1 MSSAERAPR
10 ILCAGIIV
18 LDEVFR
24 VDEFPQPDG
33 KVQAKGFFVVN
44 GGCAANAAMAIA
56 RLGGRAALA
65 GPMGGPAGEDES
77 GDRVLRALARE
88 NVDCT
93 ACQRIG
99 GIATALS
106 AIFMNARGDRTIVTY
121 RDERIAAAA
130 PDDPERIVSA
140 ADVVLADNR
149 YPEFVRP
156 ICEAARRRN
165 LPVVLDGD
173 RPTVEDDPLF
183 RVASHVVF
191 SWECLRETT
200 GVADLGEGLKRI
212 AGRTDAFLAVS
223 NGPDDIVYLDRGR
236 VCRLPVFEIA
246 AVDTLGAGDAFHGG
260 FVMALAEG
268 RNEVDAMRFGA
279 AVAGIK
285 CTRIGGSAGAPTRGE
300 VEAFLARNA
309 ATLAARPGAVAP
321 QGVDQIQGSGRLR

>member
-44 GGCAANAAMAIA
+44 GGCAANAAVAIA

-65 GPMGGPAGEDES
+65 GPMGGPVGVDEN
-77 GDRVLRALARE
+77 GDRVLKALARE

-93 ACQRIG
+93 ACQRIDG
-99 GIATALS
+99 LATALS

-121 RDERIAAAA
+121 RDERIAAAM
-130 PDDPERIVSA
+130 PDDPDRIVSG
-140 ADVVLADNR
+140 ADAVLADNR
-149 YPEFVRP
+149 YPDFVRP

-183 RVASHVVF
+183 RIASHVVF

-200 GVADLGEGLKRI
+200 GVTDLAEGLARI

-223 NGPDDIVYLDRGR
+223 NGPDDIVYLEDGSVR
-236 VCRLPVFEIA
+236 RLPVFEIT

-260 FVMALAEG
+260 FVTALAQG
-268 RNEVDAMRFGA
+268 RNEVEAMRFGA

-285 CTRIGGSAGAPTRGE
+285 CTRIGGSAGAPTRAE

-309 ATLAARPGAVAP
+309 PTSAARPGAAAR
-321 QGVDQIQGSGRLR
+321 QGVD

>member
-1 MSSAERAPR
+1 MSFGERAPR

-44 GGCAANAAMAIA
+44 GGCAANAAVAIA

-65 GPMGGPAGEDES
+65 GPMGGPAGIDEN
-77 GDRVLRALARE
+77 GDRVLKALARE
-88 NVDCT
+88 NVDSA
-93 ACQRIG
+93 ACQRVDG
-99 GIATALS
+99 LGTALS

-121 RDERIAAAA
+121 RDERIAAAM

-140 ADVVLADNR
+140 ADAVLADNR
-149 YPEFVRP
+149 YPDFVRP

-183 RVASHVVF
+183 RLASHVVF

-200 GVADLGEGLKRI
+200 GVADLAEGLKRI

-223 NGPDDIVYLDRGR
+223 NGPDDIVYLEDGSVR
-236 VCRLPVFEIA
+236 RLPVFKIT

-260 FVMALAEG
+260 FVMALAQG
-268 RNEVDAMRFGA
+268 GNEVDAMRFGA

-285 CTRIGGSAGAPTRGE
+285 CTRIGGSAGAPTRAE
-300 VEAFLARNA
+300 VEAFLAQNA
-309 ATLAARPGAVAP
+309 PTASARPGAAAP
-321 QGVDQIQGSGRLR
+321 QRVD

>member
-24 VDEFPQPDG
+24 VDEFPRPDG
-33 KVQAKGFFVVN
+33 KVQAKDFFVVN
-44 GGCAANAAMAIA
+44 GGCAANAAVAIA
-56 RLGGRAALA
+56 RLGGRAFLA
-65 GPMGGPAGEDES
+65 GPMGGPAGEDDN
-77 GDRVLRALARE
+77 GDRVLKALMRE
-88 NVDCT
+88 RVDCS

-99 GIATALS
+99 GLATALS
-106 AIFMNARGDRTIVTY
+106 AIFMNTRGDRTIVTY
-121 RDERIAAAA
+121 RDQRIAATV
-130 PDDPERIVSA
+130 PRDPSA
-140 ADVVLADNR
+140 VVAGVDAVLADNR
-149 YPEFVRP
+149 YPDFVRP

-183 RVASHVVF
+183 GIASHVVF

-200 GVADLGEGLKRI
+200 GVADLGEGLQRI
-212 AGRTDAFLAVS
+212 ADGTDAFLAVS

-236 VCRLPVFEIA
+236 VRRLPVFNVA

-260 FVMALAEG
+260 FVLALAEG
-268 RNEVDAMRFGA
+268 RSEVEAMRFGA

-285 CTRIGGSAGAPTRGE
+285 CTRIGGSAGSPTRTE
-300 VEAFLARNA
+300 VEAFLAANIASRS
-309 ATLAARPGAVAP
+309 AP
-321 QGVDQIQGSGRLR
+321 SA

>member
-44 GGCAANAAMAIA
+44 GGCAANAAVAIA

-65 GPMGGPAGEDES
+65 GPMGGPAGIDEN
-77 GDRVLRALARE
+77 GDRVLKALARE

-93 ACQRIG
+93 ACQRIDG
-99 GIATALS
+99 LGTALS

-121 RDERIAAAA
+121 RDERIAAAM

-140 ADVVLADNR
+140 ADAVLADNR
-149 YPEFVRP
+149 YPDFVRP

-200 GVADLGEGLKRI
+200 GVADLAEGLKRI

-223 NGPDDIVYLDRGR
+223 NGPDDIVYLEDGR
-236 VCRLPVFEIA
+236 VRRVPVFKIT

-260 FVMALAEG
+260 FVMALAQG
-268 RNEVDAMRFGA
+268 RNEVDAMRLGA

-285 CTRIGGSAGAPTRGE
+285 CTRIGGSAGAPTRAE

-309 ATLAARPGAVAP
+309 ATSAARHGAAAR
-321 QGVDQIQGSGRLR
+321 QRVD

>member
-33 KVQAKGFFVVN
+33 KVQAKGLFVVN
-44 GGCAANAAMAIA
+44 GGCAANAAVAIA

-65 GPMGGPAGEDES
+65 GPMGGPAGIDEN
-77 GDRVLRALARE
+77 GDRVLKALARE

-93 ACQRIG
+93 ACQRIDG
-99 GIATALS
+99 LGTALS

-121 RDERIAAAA
+121 RDERIAAAM

-140 ADVVLADNR
+140 GDAVLADNR
-149 YPEFVRP
+149 YPDFVRP

-183 RVASHVVF
+183 ASPRMWSF
-191 SWECLRETT
+191 P
-200 GVADLGEGLKRI
+200 G
-212 AGRTDAFLAVS
+212 
-223 NGPDDIVYLDRGR
+223 N
-236 VCRLPVFEIA
+236 VC
-246 AVDTLGAGDAFHGG
+246 
-260 FVMALAEG
+260 
-268 RNEVDAMRFGA
+268 
-279 AVAGIK
+279 
-285 CTRIGGSAGAPTRGE
+285 
-300 VEAFLARNA
+300 
-309 ATLAARPGAVAP
+309 ARPPASP
-321 QGVDQIQGSGRLR
+321 ISPRD

>member
-24 VDEFPQPDG
+24 VEEFPQPDG

-44 GGCAANAAMAIA
+44 GGCAANAAVAIA
-56 RLGGRAALA
+56 RLGGRAVLA
-65 GPMGGPAGEDES
+65 GPMGGPARVDEN
-77 GDRVLRALARE
+77 GDRVLKALARE

-93 ACQRIG
+93 ACQRIDG
-99 GIATALS
+99 LGTALS

-121 RDERIAAAA
+121 RDERIAAAM
-130 PDDPERIVSA
+130 PDDPERIASA
-140 ADVVLADNR
+140 TDAVLADNR
-149 YPEFVRP
+149 YPDFVRP

-200 GVADLGEGLKRI
+200 GVADLAEGLKRI

-223 NGPDDIVYLDRGR
+223 NGPDDIVYLEDGR
-236 VCRLPVFEIA
+236 VRRLPVFKIT

-260 FVMALAEG
+260 FVMALTQG

-285 CTRIGGSAGAPTRGE
+285 CTRIGGSAGAPTRAE
-300 VEAFLARNA
+300 VEAFLARYA
-309 ATLAARPGAVAP
+309 PTLAARSGAAAP
-321 QGVDQIQGSGRLR
+321 QRVD

>member
-1 MSSAERAPR
+1 MSSAERAPC

-44 GGCAANAAMAIA
+44 GGCAANAAVAIA

-65 GPMGGPAGEDES
+65 GPMGGPAGDDEN
-77 GDRVLRALARE
+77 GDRVLKALARE
-88 NVDCT
+88 KVDCA
-93 ACQRIG
+93 ACQRIDG
-99 GIATALS
+99 LGTALS

-121 RDERIAAAA
+121 RDERIAAAT
-130 PDDPERIVSA
+130 PRDPEHVVST
-140 ADVVLADNR
+140 ADAVLADNR

-200 GVADLGEGLKRI
+200 GVADLGEGLLRI
-212 AGRTDAFLAVS
+212 AGKTDAFLAVS
-223 NGPDDIVYLDRGR
+223 NGPDDIVYLDRGTLR
-236 VCRLPVFEIA
+236 RLPVFKIA

-260 FVMALAEG
+260 FVLALAEG
-268 RNEVDAMRFGA
+268 QSEVEAMRFGA

-285 CTRIGGSAGAPTRGE
+285 CTRIGGSAGAPTRAE
-300 VEAFLARNA
+300 VEALLAQG
-309 ATLAARPGAVAP
+309 GAMPTAGPDAP
-321 QGVDQIQGSGRLR
+321 SPNTAQPVE

>member
-24 VDEFPQPDG
+24 VAQFPEPDG

-44 GGCAANAAMAIA
+44 GGCAANAAVAIA

-65 GPMGGPAGEDES
+65 GPMGGPPGEDEN

-88 NVDCT
+88 NVDCA
-93 ACQRIG
+93 ACQRVDG
-99 GIATALS
+99 LATALS
-106 AIFMNARGDRTIVTY
+106 AIFMNERGDRTIVTY
-121 RDERIAAAA
+121 RDERIAAATPRD
-130 PDDPERIVSA
+130 PDRIVTA
-140 ADVVLADNR
+140 ADAVLADNR

-156 ICEAARRRN
+156 ICEAARRRG

-183 RVASHVVF
+183 RIASHVVF

-200 GVADLGEGLKRI
+200 GAADLAEGLLRI
-212 AGRTDAFLAVS
+212 AARTDAFLAVS
-223 NGPDDIVYLDRGR
+223 NGPDDIVYLDHGGARR
-236 VCRLPVFEIA
+236 VPVFKID

-260 FVMALAEG
+260 FALAIAEG
-268 RNEVDAMRFGA
+268 RSEVEAMRFGA

-285 CTRIGGSAGAPTRGE
+285 CTRIGGSAGAPTRAE
-300 VEAFLARNA
+300 VEAFI
-309 ATLAARPGAVAP
+309 AARDHGSDGGQARTA
-321 QGVDQIQGSGRLR
+321 DQVSSSP